1 RLAPDRRRLGARPHD
16 RAARGV
22 DRRRRHRAAG
32 PRDRPVRDDRCG
44 RGRHSRRTGARARR
58 RQPLAPDR
66 LDLRLRAR
74 AFWHRSR
81 GGWRASLHALRRERM
96 TATTGVTS
104 QQEALALFDSEYAQA
119 IARLRGLSREDLGRP
134 VFGEGAGWR
143 IRDLIAHWAMWQRL
157 AANAAEKI
165 AAGTPW

>member
-1 RLAPDRRRLGARPHD
+1 MT
-16 RAARGV
+16 
-22 DRRRRHRAAG
+22 G
-32 PRDRPVRDDRCG
+32 P
-44 RGRHSRRTGARARR
+44 
-58 RQPLAPDR
+58 
-66 LDLRLRAR
+66 
-74 AFWHRSR
+74 
-81 GGWRASLHALRRERM
+81 
-96 TATTGVTS
+96 TGVTS

-165 AAGTPW
+165 AAGTPWPAEGSNLRQFNGVAASLDELNAERQREFNARPLDECFAELEGAHGALMAGPAELGGGDLPAPRRPRARRHQCLLLAR

>member
-1 RLAPDRRRLGARPHD
+1 
-16 RAARGV
+16 
-22 DRRRRHRAAG
+22 
-32 PRDRPVRDDRCG
+32 
-44 RGRHSRRTGARARR
+44 
-58 RQPLAPDR
+58 
-66 LDLRLRAR
+66 
-74 AFWHRSR
+74 
-81 GGWRASLHALRRERM
+81 M

-157 AANAAEKI
+157 AASRQTAA
-165 AAGTPW
+165 